1 VEPDPTGAGFKY
13 WAFLSYSH
21 QDNLETRKD
30 GERGRI
36 QWAEWLHDA
45 LENYRVPAEFRE
57 RTTAT
62 GEPMPD
68 RFFPVFQDE
77 KELPINADLGE
88 SIRIAV
94 RESRFLI
101 VVCSPRAAVSRYVNE
116 EVRYFK
122 TLGRQNRIMTLMVDG
137 EPNAS
142 FGNKQGYTAA
152 DECFC
157 PALRHPINAQGE
169 VDTSRTDA
177 QEPIAGDVRI
187 KEGSA
192 PREATQKDL
201 SSHRRILEQT
211 RLKLVAGLM
220 GVGFDELIQRDKDR
234 QIKEERARTRRLR
247 KLAAG
252 FAVLALVAAA
262 AGFIAFQKKQEAQ
275 RAQAVAES
283 ERSRAESER
292 SRAESAL
299 ARTRATLSRSDFL
312 QALRSIDDG
321 KTFNALAQLARSLS
335 LDPANQAAACR
346 LITLLTHHDFALP
359 LQSFKSTGPVHHPQF
374 TFDARTKATAEAVLG
389 KAAALLETQEDPSL
403 RIREPGEILH
413 AAFSPNGK
421 QILALTQNR
430 AAQIWDGETGRPLAE
445 PFAGGDPLF
454 SPDGKIAFTT
464 SGEARFWDPTTG
476 KALTEPL
483 AHSSDIISAQFSP
496 DGALL
501 ITGTVD
507 GTARVWDTKTGQPI
521 TGPLKHDGG
530 YVRSVEFSPDGTK
543 VLTAAADKTARIW
556 NAQTGAPLL
565 APLSHEAEVDL
576 AHFSSNG
583 KRIVTAAQDGTVRV
597 WDAEKGAALTDPIS
611 HEAAVRFARLSPD
624 GTRLVTG
631 TGNVFAQVWDVHT
644 TKPTVVKL
652 SDSATINSAQFS
664 PDGKKVVTATSE
676 GTVQIWWAQTGTLLS
691 EPIHHEHGVELAR
704 FSDDNKRV
712 ITLSV
717 DGTTKVWDVRFG
729 AALSE
734 PLKHEAAVESAQFSR
749 DGKKLVTAAHDN
761 SVRVWDVEK
770 ASLEKELFKGA
781 DAGVMFVTLNP
792 DGQMAAT
799 VASGSPNEAQL
810 WSLENGQPVGE
821 KLRHEEPIVSV
832 DFTWDSAQ
840 VVTASKDGKARIWDT
855 RSATAAGPPLIHEN
869 PLQKAVFSPDGK
881 RIVTVAEDKKSTAI
895 EIENKKARVWDVAT
909 RKLVTEPFEH
919 DYNVFAAHF
928 SPDGRFLMT
937 LGASPLAP
945 TPMRIWE
952 IETRRLAIELKGT
965 AVWAAEFS
973 SDGKRFAAAM
983 ANNTAQVF
991 ELESGK
997 PVTEAFRHGGEVK
1010 SARFDQEGRRVI
1022 TASDDKSAR
1031 IWDVETGKA
1040 LSDPLIH
1047 KEAVTLAQFS
1057 PNGRQVV
1064 TASGNYAYVRDIAP
1078 VADHVPDW
1086 LLRLAE
1092 AVAGQQLNDRSVF
1105 EPVLHP
1111 NDVLA
1116 SIRTELAATRSD
1128 DDMVRWGR
1136 WFLADRN
1143 ARSISPFSSVTLP
1156 QYIEKRLQEK
1166 TPESLAEAEWLAAG
1180 NAGVLKQVSEA
1191 KATLPQPESAAGKM
1205 LEFNGGEIYYTRTV
1219 TEADVRKLGDYMVKQ
1234 RIFEGTRKTMQ
1245 LNKTGST
1252 YEIRAVVKKGTENS
1266 AGFDDF
1272 FKTLV
1277 KELRDK
1283 VFKGSDVVV
1292 HLCDDQMK
1300 TLRVISVP

>member
-21 QDNLETRKD
+21 QDNLETRKN

-57 RTTAT
+57 RITAT

-88 SIRIAV
+88 SIRTAL

-101 VVCSPRAAVSRYVNE
+101 VICSPRAAVSRYVNE

-157 PALRHPINAQGE
+157 PALRHPLNAQGE

-201 SSHRRILEQT
+201 PSHRRILEQT

-220 GVGFDELIQRDKDR
+220 AVGFDELIQRDKDR

-252 FAVLALVAAA
+252 FAVLALIAAA

-275 RAQAVAES
+275 RAQAAAES
-283 ERSRAESER
+283 ERSRAET
-292 SRAESAL
+292 AL
-299 ARTRATLSRSDFL
+299 AKTRATLSRSDFL
-312 QALRSIDDG
+312 QALRSIDEG

-335 LDPANQAAACR
+335 LDPANQAAGCR
-346 LITLLTHHDFALP
+346 LITLLSHRDFALP
-359 LQSFKSTGPVHHPQF
+359 LQSFQSAGPVHHPQF
-374 TFDARTKATAEAVLG
+374 TFDAKTKATAEAVLG

-403 RIREPGEILH
+403 RIQEPGEILH

-430 AAQIWDGETGRPLAE
+430 AAEIWDAETGRPLAE
-445 PFAGGDPLF
+445 PFAGGDPVF
-454 SPDGKIAFTT
+454 SPDGKIVFTT
-464 SGEARFWDPTTG
+464 SGEARLWDPTTG

-483 AHSSDIISAQFSP
+483 AHSSDILCAQFSP
-496 DGALL
+496 DGARL

-507 GTARVWDTKTGQPI
+507 GTARVWDAKTGQPI

-530 YVRSVEFSPDGTK
+530 YVRSVEFSPDGTR

-556 NAQTGAPLL
+556 DAQTGAPLL
-565 APLSHEAEVDL
+565 APLVHNAEVEL

-597 WDAEKGAALTDPIS
+597 WDAEKGAALADPIP
-611 HEAAVRFARLSPD
+611 HEAAVRFAHLSPD
-624 GTRLVTG
+624 DTRLVTG
-631 TGNVFAQVWDVHT
+631 TGNVFAQVWDLRT
-644 TKPTVVKL
+644 SRPTAVKL
-652 SDSATINSAQFS
+652 SESATINSAQFS
-664 PDGKKVVTATSE
+664 PDGKRVVTATSE
-676 GTVQIWWAQTGTLLS
+676 GIVQVWSAQTGAPWS
-691 EPIHHEHGVELAR
+691 EPIHHEHGVELVR
-704 FSDDNKRV
+704 VSDDNTRV
-712 ITLSV
+712 ITLST
-717 DGTTKVWDVRFG
+717 DGTTRVWDVRFG
-729 AALSE
+729 TALSE
-734 PLKHEAAVESAQFSR
+734 PLKHEAVVESAQFSR

-770 ASLEKELFKGA
+770 ALLEKELSKKPLGN
-781 DAGVMFVTLNP
+781 VMFVTLSP
-792 DGQMAAT
+792 DGQLAAT
-799 VASGSPNEAQL
+799 VASGSPNESQL
-810 WSLENGQPVGE
+810 WSLESGQPVGE

-832 DFTWDSAQ
+832 NFTEDAAQ
-840 VVTASKDGKARIWDT
+840 VVTASKDGSARIWNAL
-855 RSATAAGPPLIHEN
+855 SGTASGPPFIHEN
-869 PLQKAVFSPDGK
+869 PLQLAVFSPDGK
-881 RIVTVAEDKKSTAI
+881 RIATVAEDKKSTAI
-895 EIENKKARVWDVAT
+895 EIENKKTRVWDVAT
-909 RKLVTEPFEH
+909 RKLLTDPFEH

-928 SPDGRFLMT
+928 SPDGKFLMT

-952 IETRRLAIELKGT
+952 IETRRLAIDQKAI

-973 SDGKRFAAAM
+973 LDGKRFAAAM
-983 ANNTAQVF
+983 ANNAARVF
-991 ELESGK
+991 ELNGGK
-997 PVTEAFRHGGEVK
+997 PATEALRHSGEVK
-1010 SARFDQEGRRVI
+1010 SARFDRESRRVI
-1022 TASDDKSAR
+1022 TASDDKTAR

-1040 LSDPLIH
+1040 LSDALVH
-1047 KEAVTLAQFS
+1047 KEPVTLAQFS
-1057 PNGRQVV
+1057 SNGRQAV

-1078 VADHVPDW
+1078 VAGSVPVW

-1105 EPVLHP
+1105 EPVARP
-1111 NDVLA
+1111 NETLER
-1116 SIRTELAATRSD
+1116 IRAELAAASPD

-1143 ARSISPFSSVTLP
+1143 SRSISPFSSVTLS
-1156 QYIEKRLQEK
+1156 QFIGDRLQEK

-1180 NAGVLKQVSEA
+1180 NAVVLKQIA
-1191 KATLPQPESAAGKM
+1191 DARTTLPTPESSAGKM
-1205 LEFNGGEIYYTRTV
+1205 LEFNGGEIYYTRAV

-1234 RIFEGTRKTMQ
+1234 RIFEGARKTMQ

>member
-1 VEPDPTGAGFKY
+1 MSAEPEPPTGAGFKY

-45 LENYRVPAEFRE
+45 LENYRVPPEFRG
-57 RTTAT
+57 RIAAT

-88 SIRIAV
+88 SIRTAL

-157 PALRHPINAQGE
+157 PALRHPLDGHGE
-169 VDTSRTDA
+169 VDTTRTDA

-192 PREATQKDL
+192 PRETIQKDL

-252 FAVLALVAAA
+252 FAVLALMAAA

-275 RAQAVAES
+275 RAQATAES
-283 ERSRAESER
+283 ERNRAGNERSRAET
-292 SRAESAL
+292 AL
-299 ARTRATLSRSDFL
+299 AKTRATLSRSDFL
-312 QALRSIDDG
+312 QALRSIEDG

-335 LDPANQAAACR
+335 LDPGNRAAACR
-346 LITLLTHHDFALP
+346 LITLLSYRDFALP
-359 LQSFKSTGPVHHPQF
+359 LESFPGSGPVHHPQF
-374 TFDARTKATAEAVLG
+374 TLDAKTKATAEAVLG
-389 KAAALLETQEDPSL
+389 KAAALLETQDDPSL
-403 RIREPGEILH
+403 RVQEPGEILH
-413 AAFSPNGK
+413 ATFSPNGK

-445 PFAGGDPLF
+445 PFAGGDPVF
-454 SPDGKIAFTT
+454 SPDGKIVFTT

-483 AHSSDIISAQFSP
+483 AHGSDIISAQFNP
-496 DGALL
+496 DGSRL

-530 YVRSVEFSPDGTK
+530 YVRAVEFSPDGTK
-543 VLTAAADKTARIW
+543 VLTAAADKTARVW
-556 NAQTGAPLL
+556 NAQTGGPLMTPLL
-565 APLSHEAEVDL
+565 HQAEVDL

-597 WDAEKGAALTDPIS
+597 WDAEKGVALTDPIP
-611 HEAAVRFARLSPD
+611 HEAAIRYAQLSPD

-631 TGNVFAQVWDVHT
+631 TGNVLAQVWDVHT
-644 TKPTVVKL
+644 TKPTAVKL
-652 SDSATINSAQFS
+652 SDSAAINAAQFS
-664 PDGKKVVTATSE
+664 PDGKKIVTATSE

-691 EPIHHEHGVELAR
+691 EPIHHDHGVELAR
-704 FSDDNKRV
+704 FSDDNKRL

-729 AALSE
+729 AILSE
-734 PLKHEAAVESAQFSR
+734 PLKHETAVDAAQFSR

-770 ASLEKELFKGA
+770 ALLEKELYKGPGA
-781 DAGVMFVTLNP
+781 DVMFVTLSP

-810 WSLENGQPVGE
+810 WSLESGQPAGE
-821 KLRHEEPIVSV
+821 KLRHEEPIASV
-832 DFTWDSAQ
+832 NFTQDAAQ
-840 VVTASKDGKARIWDT
+840 VVTA
-855 RSATAAGPPLIHEN
+855 
-869 PLQKAVFSPDGK
+869 
-881 RIVTVAEDKKSTAI
+881 
-895 EIENKKARVWDVAT
+895 
-909 RKLVTEPFEH
+909 
-919 DYNVFAAHF
+919 
-928 SPDGRFLMT
+928 
-937 LGASPLAP
+937 
-945 TPMRIWE
+945 
-952 IETRRLAIELKGT
+952 
-965 AVWAAEFS
+965 
-973 SDGKRFAAAM
+973 
-983 ANNTAQVF
+983 
-991 ELESGK
+991 
-997 PVTEAFRHGGEVK
+997 
-1010 SARFDQEGRRVI
+1010 
-1022 TASDDKSAR
+1022 
-1031 IWDVETGKA
+1031 
-1040 LSDPLIH
+1040 
-1047 KEAVTLAQFS
+1047 
-1057 PNGRQVV
+1057 
-1064 TASGNYAYVRDIAP
+1064 
-1078 VADHVPDW
+1078 
-1086 LLRLAE
+1086 
-1092 AVAGQQLNDRSVF
+1092 
-1105 EPVLHP
+1105 
-1111 NDVLA
+1111 
-1116 SIRTELAATRSD
+1116 
-1128 DDMVRWGR
+1128 
-1136 WFLADRN
+1136 
-1143 ARSISPFSSVTLP
+1143 
-1156 QYIEKRLQEK
+1156 
-1166 TPESLAEAEWLAAG
+1166 
-1180 NAGVLKQVSEA
+1180 
-1191 KATLPQPESAAGKM
+1191 
-1205 LEFNGGEIYYTRTV
+1205 
-1219 TEADVRKLGDYMVKQ
+1219 
-1234 RIFEGTRKTMQ
+1234 
-1245 LNKTGST
+1245 
-1252 YEIRAVVKKGTENS
+1252 
-1266 AGFDDF
+1266 
-1272 FKTLV
+1272 
-1277 KELRDK
+1277 
-1283 VFKGSDVVV
+1283 
-1292 HLCDDQMK
+1292 
-1300 TLRVISVP
+1300 

>member
-1 VEPDPTGAGFKY
+1 
-13 WAFLSYSH
+13 
-21 QDNLETRKD
+21 
-30 GERGRI
+30 
-36 QWAEWLHDA
+36 
-45 LENYRVPAEFRE
+45 
-57 RTTAT
+57 
-62 GEPMPD
+62 
-68 RFFPVFQDE
+68 
-77 KELPINADLGE
+77 
-88 SIRIAV
+88 
-94 RESRFLI
+94 
-101 VVCSPRAAVSRYVNE
+101 
-116 EVRYFK
+116 
-122 TLGRQNRIMTLMVDG
+122 
-137 EPNAS
+137 
-142 FGNKQGYTAA
+142 
-152 DECFC
+152 
-157 PALRHPINAQGE
+157 
-169 VDTSRTDA
+169 
-177 QEPIAGDVRI
+177 
-187 KEGSA
+187 
-192 PREATQKDL
+192 
-201 SSHRRILEQT
+201 
-211 RLKLVAGLM
+211 
-220 GVGFDELIQRDKDR
+220 
-234 QIKEERARTRRLR
+234 
-247 KLAAG
+247 
-252 FAVLALVAAA
+252 
-262 AGFIAFQKKQEAQ
+262 
-275 RAQAVAES
+275 
-283 ERSRAESER
+283 
-292 SRAESAL
+292 
-299 ARTRATLSRSDFL
+299 
-312 QALRSIDDG
+312 
-321 KTFNALAQLARSLS
+321 
-335 LDPANQAAACR
+335 
-346 LITLLTHHDFALP
+346 
-359 LQSFKSTGPVHHPQF
+359 
-374 TFDARTKATAEAVLG
+374 
-389 KAAALLETQEDPSL
+389 
-403 RIREPGEILH
+403 
-413 AAFSPNGK
+413 
-421 QILALTQNR
+421 
-430 AAQIWDGETGRPLAE
+430 
-445 PFAGGDPLF
+445 
-454 SPDGKIAFTT
+454 
-464 SGEARFWDPTTG
+464 
-476 KALTEPL
+476 
-483 AHSSDIISAQFSP
+483 
-496 DGALL
+496 
-501 ITGTVD
+501 VD
-507 GTARVWDTKTGQPI
+507 GTARVWDTKTGEPI

-597 WDAEKGAALTDPIS
+597 WDAEKGTALTDPIS
-611 HEAAVRFARLSPD
+611 HEAAVRFAQLSPD

-644 TKPTVVKL
+644 TKPTAVKL
-652 SDSATINSAQFS
+652 SDPAAINSAQFS

-712 ITLSV
+712 ITLSA

-770 ASLEKELFKGA
+770 ASLEKEFFKGA
-781 DAGVMFVTLNP
+781 DANVLFVKLSP
-792 DGQMAAT
+792 DGRMAVT
-799 VASGSPNEAQL
+799 VGSNSSEEARI

-821 KLRHEEPIVSV
+821 TMRHDGPVEWA
-832 DFTWDSAQ
+832 DFTQDASQ
-840 VVTASKDGKARIWDT
+840 LVTASKDGSARIWDT
-855 RSATAAGPPLIHEN
+855 RSATASGPPLIHEN

-909 RKLVTEPFEH
+909 RKLVTDPFEH

-952 IETRRLAIELKGT
+952 IETRRLAIELKAI

-991 ELESGK
+991 ELKSGK
-997 PVTEAFRHGGEVK
+997 PATEAFHHGGEVK
-1010 SARFDQEGRRVI
+1010 SARFDHAGRRVI

-1057 PNGRQVV
+1057 STGRQAV

-1078 VADHVPDW
+1078 VADQVPDW

-1111 NDVLA
+1111 NDVLE
-1116 SIRTELAATRSD
+1116 SIRTELAATRTD

-1180 NAGVLKQVSEA
+1180 NVGVLKQIAEA

-1283 VFKGSDVVV
+1283 IFKGSDVVV
-1292 HLCDDQMK
+1292 HLCDDKMK

>member
-1 VEPDPTGAGFKY
+1 MGAGFKY

-45 LENYRVPAEFRE
+45 LENYRVPAEFRG
-57 RTTAT
+57 RIAAT
-62 GEPMPD
+62 GEPMPE

-88 SIRIAV
+88 SIRTAL

-142 FGNKQGYTAA
+142 FGNKEGYTAA

-157 PALRHPINAQGE
+157 PALRHPIDAQGE
-169 VDTSRTDA
+169 VDTNRTDA

-192 PREATQKDL
+192 PREATKKDL
-201 SSHRRILEQT
+201 ASHRRMLEQT

-252 FAVLALVAAA
+252 FAVLALIAAA
-262 AGFIAFQKKQEAQ
+262 AGVIAFQKKQEAQ
-275 RAQAVAES
+275 RAQAAAES
-283 ERSRAESER
+283 ERNRAETERSRAET
-292 SRAESAL
+292 AL
-299 ARTRATLSRSDFL
+299 GKTRATLSRSDFL

-321 KTFNALAQLARSLS
+321 NTFTALAQLARSLS
-335 LDPANQAAACR
+335 LDPTNQAAECR
-346 LITLLTHHDFALP
+346 LITLLSYRDFALP
-359 LQSFKSTGPVHHPQF
+359 LQSFPSSGPVHHPQF
-374 TFDARTKATAEAVLG
+374 TFDAKTKATAEAVLG
-389 KAAALLETQEDPSL
+389 KAARLLETQDDPAL
-403 RIREPGEILH
+403 RVDQPGEILH
-413 AAFSPNGK
+413 ATFSPNGK

-430 AAQIWDGETGRPLAE
+430 AAQLWDGETGRLLAE
-445 PFAGGDPLF
+445 PFAGGDPVF
-454 SPDGKIAFTT
+454 SPDGKTAFTT
-464 SGEARFWDPTTG
+464 SGEARFWDPITG

-483 AHSSDIISAQFSP
+483 PHSSDIIAAQFSP
-496 DGALL
+496 DAGHL

-507 GTARVWDTKTGQPI
+507 GSARVWDVKSGQPI

-530 YVRSVEFSPDGTK
+530 YVRSVEFSPDGTR
-543 VLTAAADKTARIW
+543 VLTGAADRTARVW

-565 APLSHEAEVDL
+565 TPLVHDTEVDL

-583 KRIVTAAQDGTVRV
+583 KRIVTAAQGGMVRV
-597 WDAEKGAALTDPIS
+597 WDGEKGTPLTDPIP
-611 HEAAVRFARLSPD
+611 HDAALRFAQFSPD

-631 TGNVFAQVWDVHT
+631 TGNASAQVWDVHT
-644 TKPTVVKL
+644 TKPTAIKL
-652 SDSATINSAQFS
+652 SDSANINSGQFS
-664 PDGKKVVTATSE
+664 PDGKKVVTATAE
-676 GTVQIWWAQTGTLLS
+676 GIVRIWSAQTGAVLS

-704 FSDDNKRV
+704 FCDDSKRV
-712 ITLSV
+712 ITLSA
-717 DGTTKVWDVRFG
+717 DGTTRVWDVRFG
-729 AALSE
+729 ASLGE

-770 ASLEKELFKGA
+770 ASLEKEFFKGA
-781 DAGVMFVTLNP
+781 DAGVMFVKLSP
-792 DGQMAAT
+792 DGRMAAT
-799 VASGSPNEAQL
+799 VSSSSPNEAQL
-810 WSLENGQPVGE
+810 WSLESGQPVGE
-821 KLRHEEPIVSV
+821 KLRHDDAIAAANFSE
-832 DFTWDSAQ
+832 DAAQ
-840 VVTASKDGKARIWDT
+840 IVTASKDGSARTWDT
-855 RSATAAGPPLIHEN
+855 RTGTASGPPFVHEN
-869 PLQKAVFSPDGK
+869 PLQMAAFSPDGK

-895 EIENKKARVWDVAT
+895 EIENKKTRVWEVAT
-909 RKLVTEPFEH
+909 RKLVTEPFEQ
-919 DYNVFAAHF
+919 DYNVFAARF
-928 SPDGRFLMT
+928 SPDGKFLMT

-945 TPMRIWE
+945 TSMRIWE
-952 IETRRLAIELKGT
+952 IETRRLAIELKAT
-965 AVWAAEFS
+965 AVWAAEFN
-973 SDGKRFAAAM
+973 SDGKQFAAAM

-991 ELESGK
+991 DLASGK
-997 PVTEAFRHGGEVK
+997 PATEAFRHSAEVR
-1010 SARFDQEGRRVI
+1010 SARFDRDGRRVM
-1022 TASDDKSAR
+1022 TASDDMTAR
-1031 IWDVETGKA
+1031 TWDVETGKA
-1040 LSDPLIH
+1040 LSDPLVH
-1047 KEAVTLAQFS
+1047 KEPVTLAQFS
-1057 PNGRQVV
+1057 PKGRQAV
-1064 TASGNYAYVRDIAP
+1064 TAAGNNAYIRDIAP
-1078 VADHVPDW
+1078 VAGSVPSW

-1105 EPVLHP
+1105 EPVLKP
-1111 NDVLA
+1111 NDVLEG
-1116 SIRTELAATRSD
+1116 IGTELAAARAD
-1128 DDMVRWGR
+1128 DDMSRWGR
-1136 WFLADRN
+1136 WFLADRQ
-1143 ARSISPFSSVTLP
+1143 ARAISPFSSVTLS
-1156 QYIEKRLQEK
+1156 QYIANRLQEK

-1180 NAGVLKQVSEA
+1180 DAAALKQVAEA
-1191 KATLPQPESAAGKM
+1191 KATLPTTETSVGKM
-1205 LEFNGGEIYYTRTV
+1205 LEFNGGEIYYTSTV
-1219 TEADVRKLGDYMVKQ
+1219 TEAEVRKLGDYLVKQ

-1252 YEIRAVVKKGTENS
+1252 YEIRAVVKKGTENNT
-1266 AGFDDF
+1266 GFDDF
-1272 FKTLV
+1272 FKALV

-1283 VFKGSDVVV
+1283 VFKGSNVTV
-1292 HLCDDQMK
+1292 HLCDSQFQ
-1300 TLRVISVP
+1300 TLRVISIP